1 MRKQTLALLLSLL
14 ICNQAAWAF
23 DYSKFTYTWTDENG
37 EAHTNNV
44 TEKATNPNQMI
55 ALRNYV
61 MSNPEIPG
69 NLNVDGVEGV
79 DVPYTN
85 IPNQEGFTCFL
96 MELNEGTGLAT
107 LNDADFKRSVKSMQ
121 LLTNVTE
128 SNNAYILSFTGSYDR
143 FYFAAKGKARQT
155 TGALSSGSW
164 EQLSATGNNTGI
176 EGTPY
181 FYTDLMAGN
190 VYKVSHDCQDVGGL
204 RHFYS
209 VNPGTGNE
217 PYMQNVTMVVPKDRM
232 TNWSADADHPAWPN
246 STGRSR
252 DNDGKYTW
260 YNPLKCPMIGIY
272 KAKLVGSA
280 KESSDYSEE
289 NRQFTINLAWDSNL
303 RSTKTEGDEALLNV
317 GALNWQGGETYDIYR
332 INDDGTESFLA
343 TVNNDKEY
351 QYNVPQRKEGYQL
364 HYKVTC
370 RPAESDANNPV
381 GPAVTNYITLAIPGY
396 VDEFIWTYAYRSHF
410 DVASHQNSYKNT
422 VCLSPYKY
430 DRTIA
435 PERVVYR
442 KKADGSEVTKIA
454 TLNVN
459 SEDLTYTLTYESPM
473 AVDAALR
480 FDQNP
485 LTTSGSINNE
495 IIIHDYFLASTAN
508 GGDQAGSYYY
518 FIEVEDAARALHIE
532 QVEIPVYCS
541 TISSSY
547 PHVYTVAQMQ
557 ADTDRS
563 LALSDVAKV
572 EMSVSNEKKYD
583 AVSSWDIYK
592 GNNLQY
598 MGTIS
603 ANADIVSN
611 DVTYYTGQITVNSQ
625 FGTNTYGTNPAK
637 VQGSLVETTA
647 TSHYGDYLIKGESSG
662 KYAYAGNVTI
672 KPFTASEVAPYVMYY
687 RVWRAE
693 KYGSSEVL
701 LNELD
706 DQRGKGWSTTY
717 SNVKTYYPI
726 GSATAS
732 TDITIVDDIYLDD
745 AFAEGNSKEVT
756 YIVRMYS
763 TPTKPTAENDIEAL
777 SADEELKVYVSEAT
791 VDVIYNG
798 KPTGI
803 IEVEP
808 EVVNVTYFDM
818 FGRSSATPFKG
829 VNIKVERR
837 ANGSVTTSKI
847 FN

>member
-1 MRKQTLALLLSLL
+1 ML
-14 ICNQAAWAF
+14 ISNSAAWAF
-23 DYSKFTYTWTDENG
+23 DYSKFTYTWKDADGVE
-37 EAHTNNV
+37 HTNNV
-44 TEKATNPNQMI
+44 TEKATVPEQMI

-61 MSNPEIPG
+61 MSNTDIPG
-69 NLNVDGVEGV
+69 NFNVDGEEGI

-85 IPNQEGFTCFL
+85 APKQEGFTCFL
-96 MELNEGTGLAT
+96 VELNDGTGLSLMT
-107 LNDADFKRSVKSMQ
+107 DANFKKSVKSMQ
-121 LLTNVTE
+121 LLTNVAE
-128 SNNAYILSFTGSYDR
+128 CDNAYVLSFTGSYDK
-143 FYFAAKGKARQT
+143 FYFAAKGKARIINNAQYPD
-155 TGALSSGSW
+155 SW
-164 EQLSATGNNTGI
+164 ERLSATGNDNGV
-176 EGTPY
+176 EGTPE
-181 FYTDLMAGN
+181 FYTNLMAGEI
-190 VYKVSHDCQDVGGL
+190 YKVAHDCHDLASL
-204 RHFYS
+204 RHYYS
-209 VNPGTGNE
+209 VNPGSGNE
-217 PYMQNVTMVVPKDRM
+217 PYMQNVTMVIPKDRM
-232 TNWSADADHPAWPN
+232 TYWTADADHPVWPN

-260 YNPLKCPMIGIY
+260 YNPLKCPTIGVY
-272 KAKLVGSA
+272 QAKLVGTA
-280 KESSDYSEE
+280 AQASDYSET
-289 NRQFTINLAWDSNL
+289 NRQFTIHLAWDSNL
-303 RSTKTEGDEALLNV
+303 RSTKTEGTEALATE
-317 GALNWQGGETYDIYR
+317 ALGWPGNEVYDIYR
-332 INDDGTESFLA
+332 INDDGTESFLD

-364 HYKVTC
+364 HYKVKC

-396 VDEFIWTYAYRSHF
+396 VDEFIWTYAYRSRF

-459 SEDLTYTLTYESPM
+459 SEDLAYTLTYESPM

-557 ADTDRS
+557 ADTNRG

-572 EMSVSNEKKYD
+572 EMSKPNEKKYE

-598 MGTIS
+598 LGSIS
-603 ANADIVSN
+603 ANADITTN

-818 FGRSSATPFKG
+818 FGRSGATPFKG
-829 VNIKVERR
+829 VNIKMETR
-837 ANGSVTTSKI
+837 ANGSITTTKI
-847 FN
+847 IR

>member
-1 MRKQTLALLLSLL
+1 ML
-14 ICNQAAWAF
+14 ISNSAAWAF

-69 NLNVDGVEGV
+69 NLNVDGVEGGEV
-79 DVPYTN
+79 NYTYA
-85 IPNQEGFTCFL
+85 PNQDGFTCFL
-96 MELNEGTGLAT
+96 VELKDGTGLGT
-107 LNDADFKRSVKSMQ
+107 VSDDNFKKSVKSMQ
-121 LLTNVTE
+121 LLTNVAE
-128 SNNAYILSFTGSYDR
+128 CENAYIVSFTGKYDR
-143 FYFAAKGKARQT
+143 FYFAAKGKARVINSAKD
-155 TGALSSGSW
+155 GW

-176 EGTPY
+176 EGTPE
-181 FYTDLMAGN
+181 FYTDLLAGEI
-190 VYKVSHDCQDVGGL
+190 YKVSHDCQDVASL

-217 PYMQNVTMVVPKDRM
+217 PYLQNVTMVVPKDRM
-232 TNWSADADHPAWPN
+232 TFWVADATHPAWPN
-246 STGRSR
+246 STGNSR
-252 DNDGKYTW
+252 DNAGKYTW
-260 YNPLKCPMIGIY
+260 YNPSKCPLIGIY
-272 KAKLVGSA
+272 QAKLVGSA
-280 KESSDYSEE
+280 KQASNYSET

-317 GALNWQGGETYDIYR
+317 GALNWQGGETYDIYL
-332 INDDGTESFLA
+332 INDDGTETLLA
-343 TVNNDKEY
+343 TVNDTKDY
-351 QYNVPQRKEGYQL
+351 TYNVPQHEQGYQL

-422 VCLSPYKY
+422 IRLSPYQY
-430 DRTIA
+430 DRTTV

-442 KKADGSEVTKIA
+442 KKADGNGVTTIA
-454 TLNVN
+454 TLHVN
-459 SEDLTYTLTYESPM
+459 GENQTYTLTYENPM
-473 AVDAALR
+473 AMDAALR
-480 FDQNP
+480 FDQEP
-485 LTTSGSINNE
+485 LTLSGNIDDE

-518 FIEVEDAARALHIE
+518 YIEVVKDASGKSHVE

-547 PHVYTVAQMQ
+547 PHVYTVQEMQ
-557 ADTDRS
+557 ADTNRG

-572 EMSVSNEKKYD
+572 EMSKPNEKKYD

-598 MGTIS
+598 LGSIS
-603 ANADIVSN
+603 ANADIVTN
-611 DVTYYTGQITVNSQ
+611 DVTYYTGQITINSQ
-625 FGTNTYGTNPAK
+625 FGANTYGTNPTM
-637 VQGSLVETTA
+637 VQGGYVECTA
-647 TSHYGDYLIKGESSG
+647 DSHYGIYTQKGEPTG
-662 KYAYAGNVTI
+662 EYAYAGNVKI
-672 KPFTASEVAPYVMYY
+672 QPFTASEIAPYVVYY
-687 RVWRAE
+687 RVWRAPKNE
-693 KYGSSEVL
+693 ATEVL
-701 LNELD
+701 LNDLE
-706 DQRGKGWSTTY
+706 DQKGKEWSTSY
-717 SNVKTYYPI
+717 HNVKSYYPI

-732 TDITIVDDIYLDD
+732 TAITIVDDIYLAE
-745 AFAEGNSKEVT
+745 AFSEGGSKEVT

-763 TPTKPTAENDIEAL
+763 TPTKPGSDNDIEAL
-777 SADEELKVYVSEAT
+777 SADEAQKVYVSEAT

-798 KPTGI
+798 GPTVVT
-803 IEVEP
+803 EVEA

-818 FGRSSATPFKG
+818 FGRSGATPFKG
-829 VNIKVERR
+829 VNIKMETR
-837 ANGSVTTSKI
+837 ANGSITTTKI
-847 FN
+847 IR

>member
-1 MRKQTLALLLSLL
+1 ML
-14 ICNQAAWAF
+14 ISNSAAWAF
-23 DYSKFTYTWTDENG
+23 DYSKFTYTWKDADGVE
-37 EAHTNNV
+37 HTNKV
-44 TEKATNPNQMI
+44 TEKATVPEQMI

-61 MSNPEIPG
+61 MSNTDIPG
-69 NLNVDGVEGV
+69 NFNVDGVEGT

-85 IPNQEGFTCFL
+85 VPKQEGFTCFL
-96 MELNEGTGLAT
+96 VEINDGTGLSLMT
-107 LNDADFKRSVKSMQ
+107 DENFKKSVKSMQ
-121 LLTNVTE
+121 LLTNVAE
-128 SNNAYILSFTGSYDR
+128 CDNAYVLSFTGSYDK
-143 FYFAAKGKARQT
+143 FYFAAKGKARKT
-155 TGALSSGSW
+155 SGDPLPDSW
-164 EQLSATGNNTGI
+164 ERLSATGNDNGV
-176 EGTPY
+176 EGTPE
-181 FYTDLMAGN
+181 FYTNLMAGEI
-190 VYKVSHDCQDVGGL
+190 YKVAHDCHDLASL
-204 RHFYS
+204 RHYYS
-209 VNPGTGNE
+209 VNPGSGNE
-217 PYMQNVTMVVPKDRM
+217 PYMQNVTMVIPKDRM
-232 TNWSADADHPAWPN
+232 TYWTEDADHPAWPN
-246 STGRSR
+246 STGTSR
-252 DNDGKYTW
+252 DSNGKNTW
-260 YNPLKCPMIGIY
+260 YNPLKCPTIGVY
-272 KAKLVGSA
+272 QAKLVGTA
-280 KESSDYSEE
+280 AQASDYSEN
-289 NRQFTINLAWDSNL
+289 NRQFTIRLAWDSNL
-303 RSTKTEGDEALLNV
+303 RSTKTEGEEALATA
-317 GALNWQGGETYDIYR
+317 ALGWLGNEVYDIFL
-332 INDDGTESFLA
+332 INDDGTETPLA
-343 TVNNDKEY
+343 TVNNVKEH
-351 QYNVPQRKEGYQL
+351 QYNVAQRQDGYQL
-364 HYKVTC
+364 HYKVVC
-370 RPAESDANNPV
+370 RPAESDASNPV
-381 GPAVTNYITLAIPGY
+381 GPAVSNYVTLAIPGY

-422 VCLSPYKY
+422 IRLSPYQY
-430 DRTIA
+430 DRTTV
-435 PERVVYR
+435 PERVVHR
-442 KKADGSEVTKIA
+442 KKADGSGVTKIA
-454 TLNVN
+454 TLHVN
-459 SEDLTYTLTYESPM
+459 DKNQTYTLTYENPM
-473 AVDAALR
+473 AMDAALR
-480 FDQNP
+480 FDQEP
-485 LTTSGSINNE
+485 LTLSGNIDDE

-518 FIEVEDAARALHIE
+518 YIEVVKDASGESHVE

-557 ADTDRS
+557 DDTNRG

-572 EMSVSNEKKYD
+572 EMSKPNEKKYE

-598 MGTIS
+598 LGSIS
-603 ANADIVSN
+603 ANADITTN
-611 DVTYYTGQITVNSQ
+611 DVTYYTGQITINSQ

-706 DQRGKGWSTTY
+706 DQRGNGWSTTY

>member
-1 MRKQTLALLLSLL
+1 MRRKTFAILLTLL
-14 ICNQAAWAF
+14 ISNSAAWAF
-23 DYSKFTYTWTDENG
+23 DYSKFTYTWKDANG
-37 EAHTNNV
+37 VEHTNKV
-44 TEKATNPNQMI
+44 TEKATVPEQMI

-79 DVPYTN
+79 DVPYSN

-155 TGALSSGSW
+155 TGAVSSGSW

-246 STGRSR
+246 STGTSR
-252 DNDGKYTW
+252 DNAGKYTW

-280 KESSDYSEE
+280 KESSNYSES
-289 NRQFTINLAWDSNL
+289 NRQFTIHLAWDSNL
-303 RSTKTEGDEALLNV
+303 RSTKTEGDEALATA
-317 GALNWQGGETYDIYR
+317 ALGWLGNEVYDLFL

-364 HYKVTC
+364 HYKVKC

-508 GGDQAGSYYY
+508 GGDQAGAYYY
-518 FIEVEDAARALHIE
+518 YIEVTDASGESHVE

-547 PHVYTVAQMQ
+547 PHEYTVAQMQ
-557 ADTDRS
+557 ADKDRG

-572 EMSVSNEKKYD
+572 EMSKPNEKKYE

-706 DQRGKGWSTTY
+706 DQRGTGWSTTY

>member
-1 MRKQTLALLLSLL
+1 ML
-14 ICNQAAWAF
+14 ISNSAAWAF

-69 NLNVDGVEGV
+69 NFNVDAEEGT

-85 IPNQEGFTCFL
+85 VPKQEGFTCFL
-96 MELNEGTGLAT
+96 VEINDGTGLSLMT
-107 LNDADFKRSVKSMQ
+107 DANFKKSVKSMQ
-121 LLTNVTE
+121 LLTNVAE
-128 SNNAYILSFTGSYDR
+128 CDNAYVLSFTGSYDK

-155 TGALSSGSW
+155 SGDPLPDSW
-164 EQLSATGNNTGI
+164 ERLSATGNDNGV
-176 EGTPY
+176 EGTPE
-181 FYTDLMAGN
+181 FYTNLMKGEI
-190 VYKVSHDCQDVGGL
+190 YKVAHDCHDLASL
-204 RHFYS
+204 RHYYS
-209 VNPGTGNE
+209 VNPGSGNE
-217 PYMQNVTMVVPKDRM
+217 PYMQNVTMVIPKDRM
-232 TNWSADADHPAWPN
+232 TYWTADADHPVWPN
-246 STGRSR
+246 STGTSR
-252 DNDGKYTW
+252 DSNGKYTW
-260 YNPLKCPMIGIY
+260 YNPQKCPTIGVY
-272 KAKLVGSA
+272 QAKLVGTAAQVSN
-280 KESSDYSEE
+280 YSES
-289 NRQFTINLAWDSNL
+289 NRQFTIHLAWDSNL
-303 RSTKTEGDEALLNV
+303 RSTKTEGEEALATA
-317 GALNWQGGETYDIYR
+317 ALGWLGNEVYDLYL
-332 INDDGTESFLA
+332 INDDGTESFLD

-370 RPAESDANNPV
+370 RPAESDASNHV
-381 GPAVTNYITLAIPGY
+381 GPAVSNYVTLAIPCY
-396 VDEFIWTYAYRSHF
+396 VDEFIWTYAYRSRF

-541 TISSSY
+541 TMSSSY
-547 PHVYTVAQMQ
+547 PREYTVQEMQ
-557 ADTDRS
+557 ADTARS

-756 YIVRMYS
+756 YIVLMYS
-763 TPTKPTAENDIEAL
+763 TPTKPGSDNDIEAL
-777 SADEELKVYVSEAT
+777 SADEAQKVYVSEAT

-829 VNIKVERR
+829 VNIKMERR

>member
-1 MRKQTLALLLSLL
+1 MRRKTFAILLSLL
-14 ICNQAAWAF
+14 ISNSTAWAF
-23 DYSKFTYTWTDENG
+23 DYSKFTYTWKDANG
-37 EAHTNNV
+37 VEHTNKV
-44 TEKATNPNQMI
+44 TEKATVPEQMI

-176 EGTPY
+176 DGTPY

-260 YNPLKCPMIGIY
+260 YNPLKCPTIGVY
-272 KAKLVGSA
+272 QAKLVGTA
-280 KESSDYSEE
+280 AQVSDYSES
-289 NRQFTINLAWDSNL
+289 NRQFTIHLAWDSNL
-303 RSTKTEGDEALLNV
+303 RSTKTEGEEALATA
-317 GALNWQGGETYDIYR
+317 ALGWLGDEVYDIFL
-332 INDDGTESFLA
+332 INDDGTETLLA
-343 TVNNDKEY
+343 TVNNVKEY
-351 QYNVPQRKEGYQL
+351 QYNVAQRQDGYQL
-364 HYKVTC
+364 HYKVVC
-370 RPAESDANNPV
+370 RPAESDASNPV
-381 GPAVTNYITLAIPGY
+381 GPAVSNYVTLAIPGY

-422 VCLSPYKY
+422 IRLSPYQY
-430 DRTIA
+430 DRTTV
-435 PERVVYR
+435 PERVVHR
-442 KKADGSEVTKIA
+442 KKADGSGVTTIA
-454 TLNVN
+454 TLHVN
-459 SEDLTYTLTYESPM
+459 DKNQTYTLTYENPM
-473 AVDAALR
+473 AMDAALR
-480 FDQNP
+480 FDQEP
-485 LTTSGSINNE
+485 LTLSGNIDDE

-518 FIEVEDAARALHIE
+518 YIEVKDASGKSHVE

-541 TISSSY
+541 TISSNY

-557 ADTDRS
+557 ADIDRG

-572 EMSVSNEKKYD
+572 EMSKPNEKKYE

-598 MGTIS
+598 LGSIS
-603 ANADIVSN
+603 ANADITTN
-611 DVTYYTGQITVNSQ
+611 DVTYYTGQITLNSQ
-625 FGTNTYGTNPAK
+625 FGTNTYGTNPTM
-637 VQGSLVETTA
+637 VQGGYVKCTA
-647 TSHYGDYLIKGESSG
+647 QSHYGIYTQKGEPTG
-662 KYAYAGNVTI
+662 DYAYAGNVTI
-672 KPFTASEVAPYVMYY
+672 QPFTASEIAPYVVYY
-687 RVWRAE
+687 RVWRAPKDE
-693 KYGSSEVL
+693 ATEVL
-701 LNELD
+701 LNKLK
-706 DQRGKGWSTTY
+706 DQNGNGWSTSY
-717 SNVKTYYPI
+717 HNVKQYYPI

-732 TDITIVDDIYLDD
+732 TAITIVDDIYLAE
-745 AFAEGNSKEVT
+745 AFSEGGSKEVT

-763 TPTKPTAENDIEAL
+763 TPTKPTADSGIEAL
-777 SADEELKVYVSEAT
+777 SADEVQKVYVSEAT
-791 VDVIYNG
+791 VNVIYNG
-798 KPTGI
+798 GPTVVT
-803 IEVEP
+803 EVEA

-829 VNIKVERR
+829 VNIKMETR
-837 ANGSVTTSKI
+837 ANGSITTTKI
-847 FN
+847 IR

>member
-1 MRKQTLALLLSLL
+1 MRRKTFAILLSLL
-14 ICNQAAWAF
+14 ISNSAAWAF
-23 DYSKFTYTWTDENG
+23 DYSKFTYTWKDADGVE
-37 EAHTNNV
+37 HTNKV
-44 TEKATNPNQMI
+44 TEKATVPEQMI

-61 MSNPEIPG
+61 MSNTDIPG
-69 NLNVDGVEGV
+69 NFNVDGEEGV

-85 IPNQEGFTCFL
+85 APKQEGFTCFL
-96 MELNEGTGLAT
+96 VEMNDGTGLSLMT
-107 LNDADFKRSVKSMQ
+107 DANFKKSVKSMQ
-121 LLTNVTE
+121 LLTNVAE
-128 SNNAYILSFTGSYDR
+128 CDNAYVLSFTGSYDK

-155 TGALSSGSW
+155 SGAPLPDSW
-164 EQLSATGNNTGI
+164 ERLSATGNDNGV
-176 EGTPY
+176 EGTPE
-181 FYTDLMAGN
+181 FYTNLMKGEI
-190 VYKVSHDCQDVGGL
+190 YKVAHDCHDLASL
-204 RHFYS
+204 RHYYS
-209 VNPGTGNE
+209 VNPGSGNE
-217 PYMQNVTMVVPKDRM
+217 PYMQNVTMVIPKDRM
-232 TNWSADADHPAWPN
+232 TNWTEDADHPAWPN

-260 YNPLKCPMIGIY
+260 YNPLKCPTIGVY
-272 KAKLVGSA
+272 QAKLVGTAAQVSN
-280 KESSDYSEE
+280 YSES
-289 NRQFTINLAWDSNL
+289 NRQFTIRLAWDSNL
-303 RSTKTEGDEALLNV
+303 RSTKTEGTEALATE
-317 GALNWQGGETYDIYR
+317 ALGWPGNEVYDIYR

-351 QYNVPQRKEGYQL
+351 QYNVQQRKEGYQL

-410 DVASHQNSYKNT
+410 DVASRQNSYKNT

-541 TISSSY
+541 TMSSSY
-547 PHVYTVAQMQ
+547 PREYTVQEMQ
-557 ADTDRS
+557 ADTARS

-763 TPTKPTAENDIEAL
+763 TPTKPGSDNDIEAL
-777 SADEELKVYVSEAT
+777 SADEAQKVYVSEAT

-829 VNIKVERR
+829 VNIKMETR
-837 ANGSVTTSKI
+837 ANGSITTTKI
-847 FN
+847 IR

>member
-1 MRKQTLALLLSLL
+1 MRRKTFAILLSLL
-14 ICNQAAWAF
+14 ISNSAAWAF
-23 DYSKFTYTWTDENG
+23 DYSKFTYTWKDADGVE
-37 EAHTNNV
+37 HTNNV
-44 TEKATNPNQMI
+44 TEKATVPEQMI

-61 MSNPEIPG
+61 MSNTDIPG
-69 NLNVDGVEGV
+69 NFNVDGEEGV

-85 IPNQEGFTCFL
+85 VPKQEGFTCFL
-96 MELNEGTGLAT
+96 VEINDGTGLSLMT
-107 LNDADFKRSVKSMQ
+107 DANFKKSVKSMQ
-121 LLTNVTE
+121 LLTNVAE
-128 SNNAYILSFTGSYDR
+128 CDNAYVLSFTGSYDK
-143 FYFAAKGKARQT
+143 FYFAAKGKARIINNAQYPD
-155 TGALSSGSW
+155 SW
-164 EQLSATGNNTGI
+164 ERLSATGNDNGV
-176 EGTPY
+176 EGTPE
-181 FYTDLMAGN
+181 FYTNLMKGEI
-190 VYKVSHDCQDVGGL
+190 YKVAHDCHDLASL
-204 RHFYS
+204 RHYYS
-209 VNPGTGNE
+209 VNPGSGNE
-217 PYMQNVTMVVPKDRM
+217 PYMQNVTMVIPKDRM
-232 TNWSADADHPAWPN
+232 TYWTADADHPVWPN
-246 STGRSR
+246 SSGTSR
-252 DNDGKYTW
+252 DSNGEYTW
-260 YNPLKCPMIGIY
+260 YNPQKCPTIGVY
-272 KAKLVGSA
+272 QAKLVGTA
-280 KESSDYSEE
+280 AQASDYSEN
-289 NRQFTINLAWDSNL
+289 NRQFTIHLAWDSNL
-303 RSTKTEGDEALLNV
+303 RSTKTEGEEALATA
-317 GALNWQGGETYDIYR
+317 ALGWLGNEVYDLFL
-332 INDDGTESFLA
+332 INDDGTETLLA
-343 TVNNDKEY
+343 TVNNVKEY
-351 QYNVPQRKEGYQL
+351 QYNVAQRQDGYQL
-364 HYKVTC
+364 HYKVVC
-370 RPAESDANNPV
+370 RPAESDASNPV
-381 GPAVTNYITLAIPGY
+381 GPAVSNYVTLAIPGY

-541 TISSSY
+541 TITSSY
-547 PHVYTVAQMQ
+547 PHEYTVQEMQ

>member
-69 NLNVDGVEGV
+69 NFNVDGEEGT

-85 IPNQEGFTCFL
+85 VPKQEGFTCFL
-96 MELNEGTGLAT
+96 VEINDGTGLSLMT
-107 LNDADFKRSVKSMQ
+107 DANFKKSVKSMQ
-121 LLTNVTE
+121 LLTNVAE
-128 SNNAYILSFTGSYDR
+128 CDNAYVLSFTGSYDK

-155 TGALSSGSW
+155 NNVPIPDSW
-164 EQLSATGNNTGI
+164 ERLSATGNDNGV
-176 EGTPY
+176 EGTPE
-181 FYTDLMAGN
+181 FYTNLMKGEI
-190 VYKVSHDCQDVGGL
+190 YKVAHDCHDLASL
-204 RHFYS
+204 RHYYS
-209 VNPGTGNE
+209 VNPGSGNE
-217 PYMQNVTMVVPKDRM
+217 PYMQNVTMVIPKDRM
-232 TNWSADADHPAWPN
+232 TNWTEDADHPAWPN
-246 STGRSR
+246 STGTSR
-252 DNDGKYTW
+252 DSNGKNTW
-260 YNPLKCPMIGIY
+260 YNPLKCPTIGVY
-272 KAKLVGSA
+272 QAKLVGTA
-280 KESSDYSEE
+280 AQASDYSES
-289 NRQFTINLAWDSNL
+289 NRQFTIRLAWDSNL
-303 RSTKTEGDEALLNV
+303 RSTKTEGEEALATA
-317 GALNWQGGETYDIYR
+317 ALGWLGNEVYDIFL
-332 INDDGTESFLA
+332 INDDGTETPLA
-343 TVNNDKEY
+343 TVNNVKEH
-351 QYNVPQRKEGYQL
+351 QYNVAQRQDGYQL
-364 HYKVTC
+364 HYKVVC
-370 RPAESDANNPV
+370 RPAESDASNPV
-381 GPAVTNYITLAIPGY
+381 GPAVSNYVTLAIPGY
-396 VDEFIWTYAYRSHF
+396 VDEFIWTYAYRSRF

-485 LTTSGSINNE
+485 LTRSGSINNE

-557 ADTDRS
+557 DDTNRG

-572 EMSVSNEKKYD
+572 EMSKPNEKKYE

-598 MGTIS
+598 LGSIS
-603 ANADIVSN
+603 ANADITTN
-611 DVTYYTGQITVNSQ
+611 DVTYYTGQITINSQ
-625 FGTNTYGTNPAK
+625 FGTNTYGTNTTM
-637 VQGSLVETTA
+637 VQGGYVECTA
-647 TSHYGDYLIKGESSG
+647 QSHYGIYTQKGEPTG
-662 KYAYAGNVTI
+662 DYAYAGNVTI
-672 KPFTASEVAPYVMYY
+672 QPFTASEIAPYVVYY
-687 RVWRAE
+687 RVWRAPKDE
-693 KYGSSEVL
+693 ATEVL
-701 LNELD
+701 LNDLK
-706 DQRGKGWSTTY
+706 DQNGKEWSTSY
-717 SNVKTYYPI
+717 HNVKQYYPI

-732 TDITIVDDIYLDD
+732 TAITIVDDIYLAK
-745 AFAEGNSKEVT
+745 AFSEGGNKEVT

-763 TPTKPTAENDIEAL
+763 TPTKPTADSGIEAL
-777 SADEELKVYVSEAT
+777 SADEVQKVYVSEAT
-791 VDVIYNG
+791 VNVIYNG
-798 KPTGI
+798 GPTVVT
-803 IEVEP
+803 EVEA

-829 VNIKVERR
+829 VNIKMETR
-837 ANGSVTTSKI
+837 ANGSITTTKI
-847 FN
+847 IR

>member
-79 DVPYTN
+79 DVPYSN

-280 KESSDYSEE
+280 KESSDYSET
-289 NRQFTINLAWDSNL
+289 NRQFTIHLAWDSNL
-303 RSTKTEGDEALLNV
+303 RSTKTEGTEALATE
-317 GALNWQGGETYDIYR
+317 ALGWPGNEVYDIYR

-351 QYNVPQRKEGYQL
+351 QYNVQQRKEGYQL

-396 VDEFIWTYAYRSHF
+396 VDEFIWTYAYRSRF

-592 GNNLQY
+592 GTNLQY

>member
-1 MRKQTLALLLSLL
+1 M
-14 ICNQAAWAF
+14 
-23 DYSKFTYTWTDENG
+23 TDAN
-37 EAHTNNV
+37 
-44 TEKATNPNQMI
+44 
-55 ALRNYV
+55 
-61 MSNPEIPG
+61 
-69 NLNVDGVEGV
+69 
-79 DVPYTN
+79 
-85 IPNQEGFTCFL
+85 
-96 MELNEGTGLAT
+96 
-107 LNDADFKRSVKSMQ
+107 FKKSVKSMQ
-121 LLTNVTE
+121 LLTNVAE
-128 SNNAYILSFTGSYDR
+128 CDNAYVLSFTGSYDK
-143 FYFAAKGKARQT
+143 FYFAAKGKARKT
-155 TGALSSGSW
+155 NNVPIPDSW
-164 EQLSATGNNTGI
+164 ERLSATGNDNGV
-176 EGTPY
+176 EGTPE
-181 FYTDLMAGN
+181 FYTNLMAGEI
-190 VYKVSHDCQDVGGL
+190 YKVAHDCHDLASL
-204 RHFYS
+204 RHYYS
-209 VNPGTGNE
+209 VNPGSGNE
-217 PYMQNVTMVVPKDRM
+217 PYMQNVTMVIPKDRM
-232 TNWSADADHPAWPN
+232 TYWTADADHPAWPN

-260 YNPLKCPMIGIY
+260 YNPQKCPTIGVY
-272 KAKLVGSA
+272 QAKLVGTA
-280 KESSDYSEE
+280 AQVSDYSES
-289 NRQFTINLAWDSNL
+289 NRQFTIHLAWDSNL
-303 RSTKTEGDEALLNV
+303 RSTKTEGDEALAAE
-317 GALNWQGGETYDIYR
+317 ALGWLGDEVYDIFL
-332 INDDGTESFLA
+332 INDDGTETRLD

-541 TISSSY
+541 TMSSSY
-547 PHVYTVAQMQ
+547 PREYTVQEMQ
-557 ADTDRS
+557 ADTARS

-647 TSHYGDYLIKGESSG
+647 TSHYGIYTQKGEPTG
-662 KYAYAGNVTI
+662 EYAYAGNVKI
-672 KPFTASEVAPYVMYY
+672 QPFTASEIAPYVVYY
-687 RVWRAE
+687 RVWRAPKNE
-693 KYGSSEVL
+693 TTEVL
-701 LNELD
+701 LNKLK
-706 DQRGKGWSTTY
+706 DQNGKGWSTSY
-717 SNVKTYYPI
+717 NNVKSYYPI
-726 GSATAS
+726 GDATAS
-732 TDITIVDDIYLDD
+732 TAITIVDDIYLAK
-745 AFAEGNSKEVT
+745 AFSEGGNKEVT

-763 TPTKPTAENDIEAL
+763 TPTKPGSDSGIEAL
-777 SADEELKVYVSEAT
+777 SADEVQKVYVSEAT
-791 VDVIYNG
+791 VNVIYNG
-798 KPTGI
+798 GPTVVT
-803 IEVEP
+803 EVEA

-818 FGRSSATPFKG
+818 FGRSSTTPFKG
-829 VNIKVERR
+829 VNIKMETR
-837 ANGSVTTSKI
+837 ANGSITTTKI
-847 FN
+847 IR

>member
-1 MRKQTLALLLSLL
+1 M
-14 ICNQAAWAF
+14 
-23 DYSKFTYTWTDENG
+23 
-37 EAHTNNV
+37 
-44 TEKATNPNQMI
+44 
-55 ALRNYV
+55 
-61 MSNPEIPG
+61 
-69 NLNVDGVEGV
+69 
-79 DVPYTN
+79 PYTN
-85 IPNQEGFTCFL
+85 VPKQEGFTCFL
-96 MELNEGTGLAT
+96 VEINDGTGLSLMT
-107 LNDADFKRSVKSMQ
+107 DANFKKSVKSMQ
-121 LLTNVTE
+121 LLTNVAE
-128 SNNAYILSFTGSYDR
+128 CDNAYVLSFTGSYDK
-143 FYFAAKGKARQT
+143 FYFAAKGKARKT
-155 TGALSSGSW
+155 NNVPIPDSW
-164 EQLSATGNNTGI
+164 ERLSATGNDNGV
-176 EGTPY
+176 EGTPE
-181 FYTDLMAGN
+181 FYTNLMAGEI
-190 VYKVSHDCQDVGGL
+190 YKVAHDCHDLASL
-204 RHFYS
+204 RHYYS
-209 VNPGTGNE
+209 VNPGSGNE
-217 PYMQNVTMVVPKDRM
+217 PYMQNVTMVIPKDRM
-232 TNWSADADHPAWPN
+232 TYWTADADHPAWPN

-260 YNPLKCPMIGIY
+260 YNPQKCPTIGVY
-272 KAKLVGSA
+272 QAKLVGTA
-280 KESSDYSEE
+280 AQVSDYSES
-289 NRQFTINLAWDSNL
+289 NRQFTIHLAWDSNL
-303 RSTKTEGDEALLNV
+303 RSTKTEGDEALAAE
-317 GALNWQGGETYDIYR
+317 ALGWLGDEVYDIFL
-332 INDDGTESFLA
+332 INDDGTETRLD

-541 TISSSY
+541 TMSSSY
-547 PHVYTVAQMQ
+547 PREYTVQEMQ
-557 ADTDRS
+557 ADTARS

-647 TSHYGDYLIKGESSG
+647 TSHYGIYTQKGEPTG
-662 KYAYAGNVTI
+662 EYAYAGNVKI
-672 KPFTASEVAPYVMYY
+672 QPFTASEIAPYVVYY
-687 RVWRAE
+687 RVWRAPKNE
-693 KYGSSEVL
+693 TTEVL
-701 LNELD
+701 LNKLK
-706 DQRGKGWSTTY
+706 DQNGKGWSTSY
-717 SNVKTYYPI
+717 NNVKSYYPI
-726 GSATAS
+726 GDATAS
-732 TDITIVDDIYLDD
+732 TAITIVDDIYLAK
-745 AFAEGNSKEVT
+745 AFSEGGNKEVT

-763 TPTKPTAENDIEAL
+763 TPTKPGSDSGIEAL
-777 SADEELKVYVSEAT
+777 SADEVQKVYVSEAT
-791 VDVIYNG
+791 VNVIYNG
-798 KPTGI
+798 GPTVVT
-803 IEVEP
+803 EVEA

-818 FGRSSATPFKG
+818 FGRSSTTPFKG
-829 VNIKVERR
+829 VNIKMETR
-837 ANGSVTTSKI
+837 ANGSITTTKI
-847 FN
+847 IR

>member
-1 MRKQTLALLLSLL
+1 MRRKTFAILLSLL
-14 ICNQAAWAF
+14 ISNSAAWAF
-23 DYSKFTYTWTDENG
+23 DYSKFTYTWKDADGVE
-37 EAHTNNV
+37 HTNNV
-44 TEKATNPNQMI
+44 TEKATVPEQMI

-61 MSNPEIPG
+61 MSNTDIPG
-69 NLNVDGVEGV
+69 NFNVDGEEGV

-85 IPNQEGFTCFL
+85 VPKQEGFTCFL
-96 MELNEGTGLAT
+96 VEINDGTGLSLMT
-107 LNDADFKRSVKSMQ
+107 DANFKKSVKSMQ
-121 LLTNVTE
+121 LLTNVAE
-128 SNNAYILSFTGSYDR
+128 CDNAYVLSFTGSYDK

-155 TGALSSGSW
+155 NNVPIPDSW
-164 EQLSATGNNTGI
+164 ERLSATGNDNGV
-176 EGTPY
+176 EGTPE
-181 FYTDLMAGN
+181 FYTNLMAGEI
-190 VYKVSHDCQDVGGL
+190 YKVAHDCHDLASL
-204 RHFYS
+204 RHYYS
-209 VNPGTGNE
+209 VNPGSGNE
-217 PYMQNVTMVVPKDRM
+217 PYMQNVTMVIPKDRM
-232 TNWSADADHPAWPN
+232 TYWTADADHPVWPN

-260 YNPLKCPMIGIY
+260 YNPLKCPTIGVY
-272 KAKLVGSA
+272 QAKLVGTAAPVSN
-280 KESSDYSEE
+280 YSES
-289 NRQFTINLAWDSNL
+289 NRQFTIRLAWDSNL
-303 RSTKTEGDEALLNV
+303 RSTKTEGEEALATA
-317 GALNWQGGETYDIYR
+317 ALGWLGDEVYDIFL
-332 INDDGTESFLA
+332 INDDGTETRLA
-343 TVNNDKEY
+343 TVNNDKDY

-541 TISSSY
+541 TITSSY
-547 PHVYTVAQMQ
+547 PHEYTVQEMQ
-557 ADTDRS
+557 ADTDRG

-572 EMSVSNEKKYD
+572 EMSKPNEKKYD

-598 MGTIS
+598 LGSIS

-706 DQRGKGWSTTY
+706 DQRGQGWSTTY

-732 TDITIVDDIYLDD
+732 TAITIVDDIYLDD

>member
-1 MRKQTLALLLSLL
+1 ML
-14 ICNQAAWAF
+14 ISNSAAWAF
-23 DYSKFTYTWTDENG
+23 DYSKFTYTWKDADGVE
-37 EAHTNNV
+37 HTNNV
-44 TEKATNPNQMI
+44 TEKATVPEQMI

-246 STGRSR
+246 STGTSR
-252 DNDGKYTW
+252 DNAGKYTW

-272 KAKLVGSA
+272 KAKLVGPA
-280 KESSDYSEE
+280 KESSDYSET

-442 KKADGSEVTKIA
+442 KKADGNGVTKIA

-541 TISSSY
+541 TITSSY
-547 PHVYTVAQMQ
+547 PHEYTVQEMQ
-557 ADTDRS
+557 ADTDRG

-572 EMSVSNEKKYD
+572 EMSKPNEKKYE